1 MQQDL
6 ALYLRKVSAILENMK
21 NRILILFLLV
31 LPFCSFAAPQIQSV
45 SGENLLSGEP
55 VAMKLQDVGTQGKKG
70 LVVVFLSARC
80 PCSNSHVAEVRDLA
94 QNYKDFAFVAVH
106 SNMDEGEALTKP
118 YFEKAH
124 LPFPVIA
131 DAKAHL
137 ADQFQALKT
146 PHAYIVAPD
155 GHIAYQGGVSNSNDC
170 AKSDRKYLREAL
182 EDLHGGK
189 PVRTPE
195 GRTLGCVISRG
206 EKNVW

>member
-1 MQQDL
+1 MRLVYFLKASDI
-6 ALYLRKVSAILENMK
+6 LRIMK
-21 NRILILFLLV
+21 HFFIRLFFLLV
-31 LPFCSFAAPQIQSV
+31 IPWGTLAAPQIQSV
-45 SGENLLSGEP
+45 TGENLLSGGP
-55 VAMKLQDVGTQGKKG
+55 VALKLQEMGAQGKKG

-106 SNMDEGEALTKP
+106 SNLDEGEALAKP

-131 DAKAHL
+131 DAKARL

-146 PHAYIVAPD
+146 PHAYIVVPD

-182 EDLHGGK
+182 ADLHEGK